1 MAEVVY
7 VEDVL
12 ALRMFLGWEG
22 PPGRDFERRER
33 TLEYRQRSEAP
44 RRTGKLAGD
53 IAMRRMTSDP
63 GRFLE
68 AAVGVNPGQRGQT
81 GYALYQSQGTRPHII
96 RPKYARA
103 LRFVVA
109 GVVVYAQR
117 VQHPGTRPDPYLT
130 RHLQEF
136 VS

>member
-1 MAEVVY
+1 MAEIIY

-12 ALRMFLGWEG
+12 ALRAFLGWEG
-22 PPGRDFERRER
+22 PPGLDFQRRMR
-33 TLEYRQRSEAP
+33 TLAYRQRTEAP
-44 RRTGKLAGD
+44 RRTGKLAESITD
-53 IAMRRMTSDP
+53 RKMTSDP

-68 AAVGVNPGQRGQT
+68 AASGVNPGILGQT
-81 GYALYQSQGTRPHII
+81 GYALMQSQGTRPHII
-96 RPKYARA
+96 RPRYARA

-117 VQHPGTRPDPYLT
+117 VQHPGTRPNPYLT

-136 VS
+136 VR